1 MERDSTNV
9 EVIIQHVS
17 LNNGPNYSLR
27 ICESNTVEYNGISNV
42 KTLGKHLSKVTPEEL
57 QSIIFQFKNYYFF
70 SSFKDSYEPSNQSK
84 TQDQQ
89 QTIISIRLGQKFKK
103 VSYVEDGDF
112 APSTLKYLVM
122 TIEKIAKIDQLSG
135 TSN

>member
-1 MERDSTNV
+1 MRIPQNTKNPPETPFDSKWRESTNV
-9 EVIIQHVS
+9 EIIIQHIS
-17 LNNGPNYSLR
+17 LNKGPNYSLR

-57 QSIIFQFKNYYFF
+57 QSIIFEFENYYFF

-89 QTIISIRLGQKFKK
+89 QTIISCRLGQNFKK
-103 VSYVEDGDF
+103 ISYVEEGDF
-112 APSTLKYLVM
+112 
-122 TIEKIAKIDQLSG
+122 
-135 TSN
+135 